1 MMTIAC
7 WYFLGMLGF
16 GSEGKTRAPSS
27 CQFAADFGFDGK
39 GGEALPR
46 LKSRGIFMPLF
57 WLLLALGSF
66 WFFSVRVVV
75 ESCAS
80 VEVGWVLDSTSTNLM
95 TFIIL
100 LIPEALP
107 YDLEFHHVIPNKYPF
122 LLVHFTIPKPLKL
135 WTFQVWVG

>member
-1 MMTIAC
+1 VEVPTRWLGMMTIAC

-66 WFFSVRVVV
+66 
-75 ESCAS
+75 
-80 VEVGWVLDSTSTNLM
+80 
-95 TFIIL
+95 
-100 LIPEALP
+100 
-107 YDLEFHHVIPNKYPF
+107 
-122 LLVHFTIPKPLKL
+122 
-135 WTFQVWVG
+135 